1 MIPISLSAGTVMGVF
16 LTAVIVL
23 GYVVIWAIWHFVFR
37 AAGDE
42 PTVERSATVAH
53 RPDHLGTGEPRSP
66 AERPRDRSART
77 GPQATPNTRPDIG
90 GAIHDGQESIG
101 SSASDD
107 APAAGSQAP
116 RVVRP
121 SASSSQTTAQADK
134 PGVDAPIGDVRPTA
148 PR

>member
-23 GYVVIWAIWHFVFR
+23 GYVVIWAIWHFFFR

-42 PTVERSATVAH
+42 PTVERSATVAQ
-53 RPDHLGTGEPRSP
+53 RPDHLRTGEPRSP
-66 AERPRDRSART
+66 DERPRDPSART
-77 GPQATPNTRPDIG
+77 VPHATPNRRRAVA
-90 GAIHDGQESIG
+90 GAMHDGQESIG

-107 APAAGSQAP
+107 APAAGSEAP

-121 SASSSQTTAQADK
+121 SASSSQDNR
-134 PGVDAPIGDVRPTA
+134 PG
-148 PR
+148 